1 MVTLSEK
8 FESENIKVNLTWSQ
22 EDDVMYNVT
31 TAPHTPH
38 IKMLTFNNNG
48 SVNVIELTLSY
59 NTVYN
64 VSITGNATNGV
75 CRAPQTSVSFKL
87 LSYGELSLD
96 RL

>member
-1 MVTLSEK
+1 MPIIMSEIFK
-8 FESENIKVNLTWSQ
+8 SENIKVNITWTQ
-22 EDDVMYNVT
+22 EYDVMYNVT

-38 IKMLTFNNNG
+38 IKKLTFNNG

-64 VSITGNATNGV
+64 VSITGNAVANGV

-87 LSYGELSLD
+87 LSYGELSLI
-96 RL
+96 

>member
-1 MVTLSEK
+1 MVTIMNEK
-8 FESENIKVNLTWSQ
+8 FESENIKVNITWTQ

-38 IKMLTFNNNG
+38 TRKLTFNNG

-64 VSITGNATNGV
+64 VSITGNAATNGV

-87 LSYGELSLD
+87 LSYGEFGL
-96 RL
+96 